1 MAVARKGTGAGE
13 PARAGGNVL
22 GLLLTLALTLGAL
35 FYIFNAAT
43 SGDWLWFS
51 TSFDA
56 RPIQLTVTD
65 RGQHTQL
72 GPDEPRFEPLVQ
84 ALNESIEQG
93 YFSSS
98 ISYSQP
104 TWELIGR
111 EALMVEATYLQPAE
125 LHGGYGESKR
135 LLLVV
140 SGEGIHTTQLMYW
153 MDDANPSMIPVKL
166 KSVAPLEQA
175 LARQGFGK

>member
-13 PARAGGNVL
+13 PVRAGGNVL
-22 GLLLTLALTLGAL
+22 GLLLALALTLGAL

-56 RPIQLTVTD
+56 RPIEIVVTD
-65 RGQHTQL
+65 RGQRTLL
-72 GPDEPRFEPLVQ
+72 GPQEPRFEPLAQ
-84 ALNESIEQG
+84 ALNESIRQG

-98 ISYSQP
+98 ISYSAP
-104 TWELIGR
+104 TWDLIGR
-111 EALMVEATYLQPAE
+111 EALVVEATYLQPAV

-135 LLLVV
+135 LVLVV
-140 SGEGIHTTQLMYW
+140 SGEQVHTTQLMYW
-153 MDDANPSMIPVKL
+153 MDDANPALIPVKL

-175 LARQGFGK
+175 LAREGFGN